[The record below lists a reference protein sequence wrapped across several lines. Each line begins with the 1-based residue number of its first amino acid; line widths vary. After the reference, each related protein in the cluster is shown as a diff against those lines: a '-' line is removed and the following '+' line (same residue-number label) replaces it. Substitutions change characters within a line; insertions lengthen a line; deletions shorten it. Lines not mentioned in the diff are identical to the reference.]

1 MIKFTGPEDRI
12 IRVTDKVTEKVT
24 DQVTDEVSERENELL
39 RLLYED
45 PGYTTVQLAEKMSVT
60 RKTIGVYIKS
70 LKEKGLIERIGSDRK
85 GYWKIKSVE

>member
-12 IRVTDKVTEKVT
+12 IRATDRVTEKVT

-45 PGYTTVQLAEKMSVT
+45 PGYRYQTRIQKVT
-60 RKTIGVYIKS
+60 DQVTEVT
-70 LKEKGLIERIGSDRK
+70 DRL
-85 GYWKIKSVE
+85 SE